1 MILPKIIEIIDKNL
15 IKDIEEIIE
24 NSKEKIKMNEN
35 EIDFDSILTSNID
48 DNFLSQGNSK
58 LKSIIY
64 SFVKINGLQI

>member
-1 MILPKIIEIIDKNL
+1 LILPKIIEIIDKNL
-15 IKDIEEIIE
+15 MKDIKEIIE

-64 SFVKINGLQI
+64 SFVKINGQHV

>member
-1 MILPKIIEIIDKNL
+1 LILPKIIEIIDKNL
-15 IKDIEEIIE
+15 MKDIKEIIE

-64 SFVKINGLQI
+64 SFVKINGLHV